1 MTQEII
7 AYFIIAVAI
16 AVAAIHFYRK
26 YKRIK
31 NNQDACGG
39 CSNSSCDGCAI
50 KKINNAKK
58 LNKS

>member
-7 AYFIIAVAI
+7 AYLIIAAAL
-16 AVAAIHFYRK
+16 AVAALYFYRK
-26 YKRIK
+26 YKRIR
-31 NNQDACGG
+31 NNQDSCGN

-58 LNKS
+58 MNKS

>member
-1 MTQEII
+1 MTQEIF
-7 AYFIIAVAI
+7 AYIIIAVAV
-16 AVAAIHFYRK
+16 AVAVVHFYRK

-31 NNQDACGG
+31 KNQDTCGS

-58 LNKS
+58 MNKS

>member
-7 AYFIIAVAI
+7 AYLIIAVAI
-16 AVAAIHFYRK
+16 AVAAFHFYGK

-31 NNQDACGG
+31 KNQDTCGD
-39 CSNSSCDGCAI
+39 CNNSSCDGCAI

-58 LNKS
+58 MNKS